1 MQSHWRKIGIGAA
14 VGIVAIAG
22 AAWALKW
29 WGVTDRRPTLVAVP
43 PLAPITRSSTVITP
57 IDIAL
62 SAIRDALERT
72 APPEFSAKPDIPA
85 LPFVGT
91 LDLGWSVARGPFS
104 VAGRPEGLAI
114 STTLSGSMRATG
126 ELSGSAGGTLGSP
139 GELSDFIGSLF
150 GGGSAPSRRQNQGQ
164 NQGQNQ
170 AEQSQPERKLEQSAN
185 IRGSATLMAR
195 PTLLPQWRLEP
206 NLTSQLTISDASLSL
221 FGMNLS
227 VPDEVKPLL
236 ERTIDEQISSL
247 ETWLRQ
253 DPFLEAGAREEW
265 AKMCR
270 SVPLGA
276 AGPDMPNL
284 WLEVRPTRAFAANP
298 RVEQATLRL
307 TIGVQSDTRIVP
319 NETKPDCPFPEQL
332 EIVQQTEKGRVN
344 IAVPIDIP
352 FTEVNR
358 LIETELRGKTFP
370 EDQSS
375 AFTATIKS
383 VKMAASGDRLLISVG
398 VRANETKTWFGFGA
412 DATIHVWGRP
422 VLDPARQML
431 RLNDVALDV
440 ESAAAFGML
449 GAAARSAIPYLERAL
464 AENAVVDLVPLAEN
478 ARKSVAAAVADFRK
492 RTDSIQV
499 DAEVVDLRLVGLEF
513 DEKTL
518 RVIAE
523 ADGTVRVAV
532 SRLDDL

>member
-1 MQSHWRKIGIGAA
+1 
-14 VGIVAIAG
+14 
-22 AAWALKW
+22 
-29 WGVTDRRPTLVAVP
+29 
-43 PLAPITRSSTVITP
+43 
-57 IDIAL
+57 
-62 SAIRDALERT
+62 
-72 APPEFSAKPDIPA
+72 
-85 LPFVGT
+85 VGT

-126 ELSGSAGGTLGSP
+126 QLSGSAGGPLGSP
-139 GELSDFIGSLF
+139 GELSDFIGSLL
-150 GGGSAPSRRQNQGQ
+150 GGGSPPARR
-164 NQGQNQ
+164 QNQ

-221 FGMNLS
+221 FGMDLS
-227 VPDEVKPLL
+227 VPDEVKPML

-253 DPFLEAGAREEW
+253 DPFLEAAAREEW

-298 RVEQATLRL
+298 RVEQTTLRL

-332 EIVQQTEKGRVN
+332 EIVEQTEKGRVN

-358 LIETELRGKTFP
+358 LIEGELKGRTFP
-370 EDQSS
+370 EDRSS
-375 AFTATIKS
+375 AFTATINS

-464 AENAVVDLVPLAEN
+464 AENAVVDLVPLADN
-478 ARKSVAAAVADFRK
+478 ARKSIEAAVADFRK

-499 DAEVVDLRLVGLEF
+499 DAQVVDLRLVGLEF